1 MFGLGAHIINL
12 IIYIYIY
19 IYIDLKLVI
28 SKILNIAFIVVK
40 LFVELH

>member
-12 IIYIYIY
+12 ILYIYI
-19 IYIDLKLVI
+19 IYIDFKLVI
-28 SKILNIAFIVVK
+28 SKILSIAFIVVK